1 MRLLLL
7 SRSVARLS
15 RCSSTLQPN
24 SPVSRCLCSAS
35 QPLSGEMLHSR
46 RHLHHLSRSHM
57 RLFSKKT
64 KDMWWFTE
72 GVSDNCPTVDVH
84 PATILEGSSH
94 RDGSIYKFC
103 PGFIQIYG
111 YIAVRD
117 HLDSMLNYVVNRSRD
132 GIIVKQVIADYHMR
146 GRPRPGQLH
155 LPLPPLYLVRYH
167 CLEPSSASSS
177 WALRHHS
184 PLMLVTSALAPVPLP
199 YACLGHFCPSPIL
212 SPPLPLVYIPLGL
225 VSTPSR
231 VMMLKTG
238 VAFPDRS
245 PPYPD
250 LVANGSCI
258 EMVGPKR
265 GISMSCSVVLEFDMR
280 IKKGDREEDDLELI
294 DGALEYSQITTP
306 AMRPM
311 NSRVSGNCG
320 AVDIT
325 LAYLYQA
332 VEATIEV
339 SISKVRQEIQLF
351 DGMVG
356 EPCGLRRYVV
366 AVASDT
372 WMHLKFKVCEK
383 GSKNDVG
390 RYCSFK
396 ANRHGFASQQIVVEP
411 GAITVKTVGD
421 IL

>member
-1 MRLLLL
+1 MRF
-7 SRSVARLS
+7 
-15 RCSSTLQPN
+15 C
-24 SPVSRCLCSAS
+24 
-35 QPLSGEMLHSR
+35 
-46 RHLHHLSRSHM
+46 
-57 RLFSKKT
+57 
-64 KDMWWFTE
+64 

-103 PGFIQIYG
+103 PGFIQVFQIADRHEIVFGEACLEPLMLSQPMDCQPNRDTCTVHFSTRMMQIFSIKLAKIHMYSGPVQIYG

-132 GIIVKQVIADYHMR
+132 GIIVKQ
-146 GRPRPGQLH
+146 
-155 LPLPPLYLVRYH
+155 
-167 CLEPSSASSS
+167 
-177 WALRHHS
+177 
-184 PLMLVTSALAPVPLP
+184 
-199 YACLGHFCPSPIL
+199 
-212 SPPLPLVYIPLGL
+212 
-225 VSTPSR
+225 
-231 VMMLKTG
+231 
-238 VAFPDRS
+238 
-245 PPYPD
+245 
-250 LVANGSCI
+250 GSCI

>member
-1 MRLLLL
+1 M
-7 SRSVARLS
+7 VA
-15 RCSSTLQPN
+15 
-24 SPVSRCLCSAS
+24 CL
-35 QPLSGEMLHSR
+35 P
-46 RHLHHLSRSHM
+46 
-57 RLFSKKT
+57 
-64 KDMWWFTE
+64 

-103 PGFIQIYG
+103 PGFIQVFQIADRHEIVFGEACLEPMMLSQPMDCQPNRDTCTIYG

-132 GIIVKQVIADYHMR
+132 DPIIVKQVIADYHMR

-155 LPLPPLYLVRYH
+155 LPLPPLYLVRYY

-258 EMVGPKR
+258 EMIDPKR
-265 GISMSCSVVLEFDMR
+265 GISFDMR

-306 AMRPM
+306 AMRPTT
-311 NSRVSGNCG
+311 SRVSGNCG

-339 SISKVRQEIQLF
+339 SISKCLGGFNLSLSVRQEIQLF

-366 AVASDT
+366 VVASDT

-390 RYCSFK
+390 HYCSFK

-411 GAITVKTVGD
+411 GANTVKTVGD

>member
-132 GIIVKQVIADYHMR
+132 GIIVKQ
-146 GRPRPGQLH
+146 
-155 LPLPPLYLVRYH
+155 
-167 CLEPSSASSS
+167 
-177 WALRHHS
+177 
-184 PLMLVTSALAPVPLP
+184 
-199 YACLGHFCPSPIL
+199 
-212 SPPLPLVYIPLGL
+212 
-225 VSTPSR
+225 
-231 VMMLKTG
+231 
-238 VAFPDRS
+238 
-245 PPYPD
+245 
-250 LVANGSCI
+250 GSCI

>member
-1 MRLLLL
+1 
-7 SRSVARLS
+7 
-15 RCSSTLQPN
+15 
-24 SPVSRCLCSAS
+24 
-35 QPLSGEMLHSR
+35 
-46 RHLHHLSRSHM
+46 
-57 RLFSKKT
+57 
-64 KDMWWFTE
+64 MWWFTE

-103 PGFIQIYG
+103 PGFIQVFQIADRHETCLEPMMLSQPMDCQPNRDTCTVHFSTRMMQIFSIKLAKIHMYSGPVQIYG

-132 GIIVKQVIADYHMR
+132 DPIIVKQVIADYHMR

-184 PLMLVTSALAPVPLP
+184 ALMLVTSALAPVPLP

-250 LVANGSCI
+250 LVANVI
-258 EMVGPKR
+258 
-265 GISMSCSVVLEFDMR
+265 
-280 IKKGDREEDDLELI
+280 
-294 DGALEYSQITTP
+294 
-306 AMRPM
+306 
-311 NSRVSGNCG
+311 
-320 AVDIT
+320 
-325 LAYLYQA
+325 
-332 VEATIEV
+332 
-339 SISKVRQEIQLF
+339 
-351 DGMVG
+351 
-356 EPCGLRRYVV
+356 
-366 AVASDT
+366 
-372 WMHLKFKVCEK
+372 
-383 GSKNDVG
+383 
-390 RYCSFK
+390 
-396 ANRHGFASQQIVVEP
+396 
-411 GAITVKTVGD
+411 
-421 IL
+421 

>member
-1 MRLLLL
+1 M
-7 SRSVARLS
+7 VA
-15 RCSSTLQPN
+15 
-24 SPVSRCLCSAS
+24 CL
-35 QPLSGEMLHSR
+35 P
-46 RHLHHLSRSHM
+46 
-57 RLFSKKT
+57 
-64 KDMWWFTE
+64 

-103 PGFIQIYG
+103 PGFIQ
-111 YIAVRD
+111 
-117 HLDSMLNYVVNRSRD
+117 
-132 GIIVKQVIADYHMR
+132 
-146 GRPRPGQLH
+146 
-155 LPLPPLYLVRYH
+155 
-167 CLEPSSASSS
+167 
-177 WALRHHS
+177 
-184 PLMLVTSALAPVPLP
+184 
-199 YACLGHFCPSPIL
+199 
-212 SPPLPLVYIPLGL
+212 
-225 VSTPSR
+225 
-231 VMMLKTG
+231 
-238 VAFPDRS
+238 
-245 PPYPD
+245 
-250 LVANGSCI
+250 GSCI
-258 EMVGPKR
+258 EMIDPKR
-265 GISMSCSVVLEFDMR
+265 GISFDMR

-306 AMRPM
+306 AMRPTT
-311 NSRVSGNCG
+311 SRVSGNCG

-339 SISKVRQEIQLF
+339 SISKCLGGFNLSLSVRQEIQLF

-366 AVASDT
+366 VVASDT

-390 RYCSFK
+390 HYCSFK

-411 GAITVKTVGD
+411 GANTVKTVGD

>member
-1 MRLLLL
+1 
-7 SRSVARLS
+7 
-15 RCSSTLQPN
+15 
-24 SPVSRCLCSAS
+24 
-35 QPLSGEMLHSR
+35 
-46 RHLHHLSRSHM
+46 
-57 RLFSKKT
+57 
-64 KDMWWFTE
+64 
-72 GVSDNCPTVDVH
+72 
-84 PATILEGSSH
+84 
-94 RDGSIYKFC
+94 
-103 PGFIQIYG
+103 
-111 YIAVRD
+111 
-117 HLDSMLNYVVNRSRD
+117 
-132 GIIVKQVIADYHMR
+132 
-146 GRPRPGQLH
+146 
-155 LPLPPLYLVRYH
+155 
-167 CLEPSSASSS
+167 
-177 WALRHHS
+177 
-184 PLMLVTSALAPVPLP
+184 
-199 YACLGHFCPSPIL
+199 
-212 SPPLPLVYIPLGL
+212 
-225 VSTPSR
+225 
-231 VMMLKTG
+231 
-238 VAFPDRS
+238 
-245 PPYPD
+245 
-250 LVANGSCI
+250 
-258 EMVGPKR
+258 
-265 GISMSCSVVLEFDMR
+265 MR

-311 NSRVSGNCG
+311 TSRVSGNCG

-366 AVASDT
+366 VVASDT

-390 RYCSFK
+390 HYCSFK

>member
-1 MRLLLL
+1 MRRLLL

-46 RHLHHLSRSHM
+46 RHLHHLSRFAYGCKVMPSIIGVKNEKNKSKFDWHCH
-57 RLFSKKT
+57 FSYANDSFCTSNYTLAKQFSIIK
-64 KDMWWFTE
+64 

-103 PGFIQIYG
+103 PGFIQIYR

-132 GIIVKQVIADYHMR
+132 DPIIVKQ
-146 GRPRPGQLH
+146 
-155 LPLPPLYLVRYH
+155 
-167 CLEPSSASSS
+167 
-177 WALRHHS
+177 
-184 PLMLVTSALAPVPLP
+184 
-199 YACLGHFCPSPIL
+199 
-212 SPPLPLVYIPLGL
+212 
-225 VSTPSR
+225 
-231 VMMLKTG
+231 
-238 VAFPDRS
+238 
-245 PPYPD
+245 
-250 LVANGSCI
+250 
-258 EMVGPKR
+258 
-265 GISMSCSVVLEFDMR
+265 FDMR

-311 NSRVSGNCG
+311 TSRVSGNCG

-339 SISKVRQEIQLF
+339 SISKVPRGFQFISECVRQEIQLF

-366 AVASDT
+366 VVASDT

-390 RYCSFK
+390 HYCSFK